1 VDNKARK
8 ANGMTH
14 AETTQKYF
22 DDVLATPSPY
32 VTNEWI
38 KKAALR
44 QKNDLLRQNTPEF
57 PYVWDPQAGETV
69 VDFISCLTHLKGEFS
84 GKPFIL
90 APWQCA
96 AVMCIFSWKEAN
108 DITQRRYRR
117 FTLQCGKSSGKTT
130 LSAALCIFMLCAAGD
145 NGAEVV
151 TAARAT
157 AQARLTFETARDVL
171 RANPKVVQAFGLRIL
186 QHSILQPSTA
196 STMQPVS
203 SQGRSLA
210 GKIISYGS
218 IDEPEFHRDREVF
231 DEISLGCDKRKN
243 SLLACIGHCSED
255 VHSIGY
261 ELYQSAVK
269 ILDGDLADEKTF
281 VMIFSAEGYDW
292 TSDEAIFA
300 SNPNAGISSY
310 LNTIR
315 EARDRAVAIPSLQ
328 SAYKSHLL
336 CLWNDGDVVKKW
348 LQPEQLTSCIQENK
362 LQDFRFWHIGEHEAI
377 VQPSELRPF
386 VLGLERSSLQE
397 KAALVLCCKNWLDGV
412 EHYYLFAQHFEPLA
426 NSDAQL
432 ADAVLGQ
439 YRNHVGYGV
448 TINDADGFNFKALAH
463 DLWMAPDPKIEASG
477 IACLP
482 FAKNAKTFSPVMDF
496 LVSLIISNR
505 VHFSDET
512 LREHLLAIH
521 AHRDLNNNL
530 FPRRADPEKPID
542 TAIAALYAIRAA
554 MVPAFLAP
562 PVASDVKCTFLF
574 EDGSVSESTPD
585 GLKQTFA
592 PLAVKAE
599 GSVGGDL

>member
-1 VDNKARK
+1 
-8 ANGMTH
+8 MTPYEQISH
-14 AETTQKYF
+14 EWQEQILSGF
-22 DDVLATPSPY
+22 RPSC
-32 VTNEWI
+32 VWT
-38 KKAALR
+38 KKAVER
-44 QKNDLLRQNTPEF
+44 QRRDLLRQNTPEF
-57 PYVWDPQAGETV
+57 PYTWCPDDGGTV
-69 VDFISCLTHLKGEFS
+69 IDFISCLTHLKGEFA
-84 GKPFIL
+84 GRPFIL
-90 APWQCA
+90 SDWQ
-96 AVMCIFSWKEAN
+96 VFCILCLFSWKRA
-108 DITQRRYRR
+108 DDTRLRRFRR
-117 FTLQCGKSSGKTT
+117 FTLQAGKSSGKTT
-130 LSAALCIFMLCAAGD
+130 LSSALCIFMLAADGEG
-145 NGAEVV
+145 GAEVV

-157 AQARLTFETARDVL
+157 AQARLTFDTARDVL
-171 RANPKVVQAFGLRIL
+171 RANPKVCQAFGLKIL
-186 QHSILQPSTA
+186 QHSILQPSSA

-203 SQGRSLA
+203 SQGKSLA
-210 GKIISYGS
+210 GKILHYGA
-218 IDEPEFHRDREVF
+218 IDEPWSHRDREVYE
-231 DEISLGCDKRKN
+231 EISLGCDKRNN
-243 SLLACIGHCSED
+243 SLLACIGHCGED
-255 VHSIGY
+255 IHSVGY
-261 ELYQSAVK
+261 ELYVAATK
-269 ILDGDLADEKTF
+269 ILNQDLPDERTF
-281 VMIFSAEGYDW
+281 ALIFSAEGFDW
-292 TSDEAIFA
+292 ESDDAILA

-328 SAYKSHLL
+328 AAYKSHLL
-336 CLWNDGDVVKKW
+336 CLWNDGDVAKKW

-362 LQDFRFWHIGEHEAI
+362 LQDFRFYHIGEHEAI

-397 KAALVLCCKNWLDGV
+397 KAALVLCCKNYLAGV
-412 EHYYLFAQHFEPLA
+412 EHYYLFAQYFEPLA

-432 ADAVLGQ
+432 ADAILGQ
-439 YRNHVGYGV
+439 FRKHIGYGV
-448 TINDADGFNFKALAH
+448 TLNAEDGFNFKALAH

-482 FAKNAKTFSPVMDF
+482 FAKNAKTFSPVMDW

-542 TAIAALYAIRAA
+542 AAIATLYALRCA
-554 MVPAFLAP
+554 MVPTFLAP

-599 GSVGGDL
+599 GSVEQS